1 MLLSLGL
8 LLLVGLLLAGLFKK
22 IHMPALVGF
31 ILTGILL
38 GPFVLNQM
46 DDNLLDISADLRTI
60 ALVIILIRAGLSLD
74 LRKILSQGRI
84 AVLLTFLPATF
95 EIIGTILFTYFV
107 MQWSI
112 IDGFVLG
119 TILAAVSPAV
129 IVPRMIHLI
138 ELRRGAKRGIPDMVM
153 AGASADDIYVILLF
167 SIAIAFKQTGS
178 FDLKEVFLLPIE
190 IILGVLYGML
200 IGKLLVYVFKKVHL
214 RDTIKVLVIIGIAL
228 LLLSLEKA
236 LYYSGLLS
244 IIALAM
250 MIYKDYPVL
259 SNRLLKKY
267 EKIWVFAEMLLFVLV
282 GAAIDITIIPSIG
295 LIALGLLI
303 FVLIIRLIGVW
314 VCTIK
319 SETTLKERMFI
330 MLSYIPKATVQASIG
345 SIPLTLGLTHGNDIL
360 AIAVLSIL
368 ITAPLG
374 AFVIDVTQ
382 NGLLEVEL

>member
-1 MLLSLGL
+1 
-8 LLLVGLLLAGLFKK
+8 
-22 IHMPALVGF
+22 
-31 ILTGILL
+31 
-38 GPFVLNQM
+38 
-46 DDNLLDISADLRTI
+46 
-60 ALVIILIRAGLSLD
+60 
-74 LRKILSQGRI
+74 
-84 AVLLTFLPATF
+84 
-95 EIIGTILFTYFV
+95 
-107 MQWSI
+107 
-112 IDGFVLG
+112 
-119 TILAAVSPAV
+119 
-129 IVPRMIHLI
+129 
-138 ELRRGAKRGIPDMVM
+138 MVM

-178 FDLKEVFLLPIE
+178 FDLKEVILLPVE

-200 IGKLLVYVFKKVHL
+200 IGKLLVYFFKKVHL
-214 RDTIKVLVIIGIAL
+214 RDTIKVLIIIGIAL
-228 LLLSLEKA
+228 VLLSLEKQ

-244 IIALAM
+244 IISLSM
-250 MIYKDYPVL
+250 TIYKDYPVL

-282 GAAIDITIIPSIG
+282 GAAIDITILPRVG
-295 LIALGLLI
+295 LIAIGLLV

-319 SETTLKERMFI
+319 SETTFKERMFV

-374 AFVIDVTQ
+374 AFLIDVTQ
-382 NGLLEVEL
+382 NRLLEKEL

>member
-314 VCTIK
+314 ICTIK